1 MEQQSKRAAVAGN
14 MIGRKNVP
22 DLTFDLQL
30 NQINLTLVNNI
41 EEFKGVTLE
50 ARNFKVSLKNY
61 DGTNKY
67 NAYTTQLDV
76 VLPTYGL
83 NVVHKDPQTAEIS
96 SSPFL

>member
-1 MEQQSKRAAVAGN
+1 M
-14 MIGRKNVP
+14 P

-30 NQINLTLVNNI
+30 NKINLTLVNNFQ
-41 EEFKGVTLE
+41 EFKGVTLA
-50 ARNFKVSLKNY
+50 ARDFKVGVKTY

-67 NAYTTQLDV
+67 NAYTTKLSVDLQ
-76 VLPTYGL
+76 TYGL

>member
-1 MEQQSKRAAVAGN
+1 M
-14 MIGRKNVP
+14 P

-30 NQINLTLVNNI
+30 NTINLTLVNNFQ
-41 EEFKGVTLE
+41 EFKGVTLA
-50 ARNFKVSLKNY
+50 ARDFKVGVKTY

-67 NAYTTQLDV
+67 NAYTTKLSVDLQ
-76 VLPTYGL
+76 TYGL